1 MPKFLESPAPRS
13 QAASI
18 DPRLERALRRIV
30 LVGLLAVVLLPAA
43 RGSSDLLGWLPLW
56 LLAMPLSAWWAL
68 HRFALPRWPHP
79 VGVAQ
84 RRRRMRPQARRRG
97 QAPRGA
103 GGRLRAA

>member
-1 MPKFLESPAPRS
+1 MPKFLESPAACP

-30 LVGLLAVVLLPAA
+30 LVGLLAVLLLPSA

-68 HRFALPRWPHP
+68 HRFALPRWPHSL
-79 VGVAQ
+79 GVAR

-97 QAPRGA
+97 QALRVA